1 MEKIIRRI
9 ALTII
14 YTLLLSIMAVSIIFI
29 PKGYNFYKY
38 CKEYINK
45 PFSENELHINEERA
59 LKIYDRNSI
68 LISTIF
74 PEHGGFFEEVKYNDL
89 STNLI
94 NAVVSAEDKN
104 FFNHNGIDY
113 KAIIRAFLSNL
124 ISGKVVSGGS
134 TITQQL
140 AKNIIPRERT
150 YINKFYEALDAIRL
164 ERNLTKEE
172 IITEYLNRVFF
183 GNNCYGVGAAS
194 DLYFHK
200 KSKDLNNN
208 ESAMLA
214 SIIKSGTKFNPYK
227 YEERLKS
234 RRIYVLGEMK
244 NNNFIT
250 EENYNKYTNE
260 KLKIYNDKDKYTFKT
275 PHFTMYAKESLEQLK
290 YTGVTELR
298 TTLDYNMQ
306 KEAVLVISNSSQSLH
321 TFNVRNISCVILNA
335 KTGEVLSMIGS
346 MDYFDAETHGAVNGA
361 TALRQAGSTL
371 KPFMYA
377 YLFDKGETPASVIAD
392 IKTYINSP
400 GGDYIPEN
408 FDHKYR
414 GPVTIRDALANSLNI
429 PAVKWLARYS
439 IRDFQNILLKS
450 GLSSIDKNPDH
461 YGYSLVLGSAEV
473 RLVDLASAYTI
484 FPNSG
489 TFINNYSITSLKK
502 ANGEVITLP
511 KKTTRKVISEESAY
525 LITSILSDR
534 NARMG
539 SFRSYKG
546 IVYPFSVAIKTG
558 TSKGSRDAWA
568 IGYTKDYIVGL
579 WLGDFAGS
587 EMINITGGNGAVP
600 ILYDLFTMLNK
611 SQKETKWDRPN
622 TIIKREICLIS
633 GKLRG
638 EFCKETRIEEFS
650 HISVPKEECDVHNL
664 YIKTNS
670 DGSISEK
677 VFVNLPSEYNGWI
690 KEQQL
695 ERPTLEW
702 TKVNNIYAYNRM
714 KNAINTQ
721 NINFET
727 HTENITENINVE
739 NSLAYNYSERPQ
751 MNLNTLNTPLA
762 SSDRNINN
770 NVNNIRERLS
780 IKEPTDNSVYKI
792 DSTIPME
799 YQNIFISS
807 YIPKNVVS
815 ASLYC
820 NKEIIANIDDLKKEY
835 IKWNLKHGDYTFY
848 IEAETEEG
856 KIIKSSTVKIYVQ

>member
-1 MEKIIRRI
+1 MERIIRRT
-9 ALTII
+9 ALSII
-14 YTLLLSIMAVSIIFI
+14 YIVLSSLIILSIIFI

-45 PFSENELHINEERA
+45 PFSQNEIKINEERA
-59 LKIYDRNSI
+59 LKVYDRNSI

-74 PEHGGFFEEVKYNDL
+74 PKHGGFFEEIKYNDL
-89 STNLI
+89 SENLI

-124 ISGKVVSGGS
+124 ISNKVVSGGS

-140 AKNIIPRERT
+140 AKSIIPRERT
-150 YINKFYEALDAIRL
+150 YINKFYEALDAMRL
-164 ERNLTKEE
+164 EKNLTKEQ
-172 IITEYLNRVFF
+172 ILTEYLNRIFF

-200 KSKDLNNN
+200 KVKDLNIN

-227 YEERLKS
+227 HEERLKE

-244 NNNFIT
+244 NNNFIS
-250 EENYNKYTNE
+250 EKIYNKYTNE
-260 KLKIYNDKDKYTFKT
+260 KIKIFDDKEKYTFKA
-275 PHFTMYAKESLEQLK
+275 PHFTMYVKDSLEQLK
-290 YTGVTELR
+290 YTEVTELR
-298 TTLDYNMQ
+298 TTLDYKIQ
-306 KEAVLVISNSSQSLH
+306 KEAVLVISNSSQFLH
-321 TFNVRNISCVILNA
+321 TFNVRNISCAILNA

-346 MDYFDAETHGAVNGA
+346 MDYFDTETHGAVNGA

-377 YLFDKGETPASVIAD
+377 YLFDKGESPASVIGD
-392 IKTYINSP
+392 IETYINSP

-429 PAVKWLARYS
+429 PAVKWLARYN
-439 IRDFQNILLKS
+439 IKDFQNILLKS

-473 RLVDLASAYTI
+473 RLIDLASAYTI

-489 TFINNYSITSLKK
+489 TFINSYSITSLKK
-502 ANGEVITLP
+502 ANGEIIKLP
-511 KKTTRKVISEESAY
+511 KKSTRKVISEESAY

-546 IVYPFSVAIKTG
+546 IVYPFSIAIKTG

-568 IGYTKDYIVGL
+568 IGYTRDYIVGI

-600 ILYDLFTMLNK
+600 ILYDLFSMLNK
-611 SQKETKWDRPN
+611 SHKETQWNKPD

-633 GKLRG
+633 GKLRT
-638 EFCKETRIEEFS
+638 EFCKESRLEEFS
-650 HISVPKEECDVHNL
+650 HINVPKEECDVHNL
-664 YIKTNS
+664 YIRTNQ

-677 VFVNLPSEYNGWI
+677 VFVNLSSEYNDWI

-695 ERPTLEW
+695 ERPTPEW
-702 TKVNNIYAYNRM
+702 TKVNNIFAYNRI
-714 KNAINTQ
+714 KNNINTQ
-721 NINFET
+721 DINSKT
-727 HTENITENINVE
+727 YDINQ
-739 NSLAYNYSERPQ
+739 SYNYTSLLSI
-751 MNLNTLNTPLA
+751 NDTNTLYA
-762 SSDRNINN
+762 SEEIGVNN
-770 NVNNIRERLS
+770 NKERIS

-792 DSTIPME
+792 DSTLPLE

-807 YIPKNVVS
+807 YIPKNIVS
-815 ASLYC
+815 AELYC
-820 NKEIIANIDDLKKEY
+820 NKKIIANIDD
-835 IKWNLKHGDYTFY
+835 
-848 IEAETEEG
+848 
-856 KIIKSSTVKIYVQ
+856 

>member
-14 YTLLLSIMAVSIIFI
+14 YTLLLSIIAVSIIFI

-59 LKIYDRNSI
+59 LQIYDRNSI

-74 PEHGGFFEEVKYNDL
+74 PKHGGFFEEVKYNDL

-94 NAVVSAEDKN
+94 
-104 FFNHNGIDY
+104 FNHNGIDY

-124 ISGKVVSGGS
+124 ISGRVVSGGS

-140 AKNIIPRERT
+140 AKSIIPRKRT
-150 YINKFYEALDAIRL
+150 YINKFYEALDALRL
-164 ERNLTKEE
+164 EKNLTKEE
-172 IITEYLNRVFF
+172 ILTEYLNRVFF

-200 KSKDLNNN
+200 KVNDLNNN

-227 YEERLKS
+227 YEERLTS

-250 EENYNKYTNE
+250 EEDYNKHTNE
-260 KLKIYNDKDKYTFKT
+260 KLNIYNDKDKYTFKA

-290 YTGVTELR
+290 YTGIIELR

-346 MDYFDAETHGAVNGA
+346 MDYFDTETHGAVNGA
-361 TALRQAGSTL
+361 VALRQAGSTL

-377 YLFDKGETPASVIAD
+377 YIFDKGESPASVIAD

-450 GLSSIDKNPDH
+450 GLSSIDKNPDY

-473 RLVDLASAYTI
+473 RLIDLASAYSI

-489 TFINNYSITSLKK
+489 TFINHYSITSLKK
-502 ANGEVITLP
+502 ANGEIITLP

-546 IVYPFSVAIKTG
+546 IVYPFSIAIKTG

-568 IGYTKDYIVGL
+568 IGYTKDYIVGI

-600 ILYDLFTMLNK
+600 ILYDIFTMLNK
-611 SQKETKWDRPN
+611 SQKETKWDKPD
-622 TIIKREICLIS
+622 TIVKREICLIS

-638 EFCKETRIEEFS
+638 EFCKETRVEEFS
-650 HISVPKEECDVHNL
+650 HINVPKEECDVHNL
-664 YIKTNS
+664 YIKNNS
-670 DGSISEK
+670 YGSLTEK
-677 VFVNLPSEYNGWI
+677 VFINLPNEYNGWI
-690 KEQQL
+690 REQQI
-695 ERPTLEW
+695 ERPTSEW

-714 KNAINTQ
+714 KNNNQNSNLETINQENGFDLNSTDKVQMNVNNINT
-721 NINFET
+721 
-727 HTENITENINVE
+727 
-739 NSLAYNYSERPQ
+739 YNTSSEIK
-751 MNLNTLNTPLA
+751 T
-762 SSDRNINN
+762 D
-770 NVNNIRERLS
+770 NNIRERLS

-792 DSTIPME
+792 DSTLPIE

-807 YIPKNVVS
+807 YIPKNIIS
-815 ASLYC
+815 AELYC
-820 NKEIIANIDDLKKEY
+820 NKEVIANINDLKKDY
-835 IKWNLKHGDYTFY
+835 IKWTLKHGDYTFY
-848 IEAETEEG
+848 IEAKTEEG
-856 KIIKSSTVKIYVQ
+856 ETIKSSPVKIYVQ

>member
-1 MEKIIRRI
+1 MEKIIRRT

-14 YTLLLSIMAVSIIFI
+14 YTVLLSLIILSVIFI
-29 PKGYNFYKY
+29 PKVYNFYKY
-38 CKEYINK
+38 CRDYINK
-45 PFSENELHINEERA
+45 PFSKDELNIKEERA
-59 LKIYDRNSI
+59 LKIYDRNSV
-68 LISTIF
+68 LISTVF
-74 PEHGGFFEEVKYNDL
+74 PKYGGFFEEVEYKDL
-89 STNLI
+89 SANLI
-94 NAVVSAEDKN
+94 NAVISAEDKN
-104 FFNHNGIDY
+104 FFHHSGIDY
-113 KAIIRAFLSNL
+113 RSVIRAFLSNL
-124 ISGKVVSGGS
+124 IRGRVVSGGS

-140 AKNIIPRERT
+140 AKNIIPRRRT

-164 ERNLTKEE
+164 ERNLSKEE
-172 IITEYLNRVFF
+172 IITEYLNRIFF
-183 GNNCYGVGAAS
+183 GNNCYGAGAAS

-200 KSKDLNNN
+200 STKDLNNN
-208 ESAMLA
+208 EAAVLA
-214 SIIKSGTKFNPYK
+214 SIIKSGTKLNPYK
-227 YEERLKS
+227 FEERLNS
-234 RRIYVLGEMK
+234 RRIYVLSKMK

-250 EENYNKYTNE
+250 DEDYIKYINE
-260 KLKIYNDKDKYTFKT
+260 KPKIYDDKEKYTFKT
-275 PHFTMYAKESLEQLK
+275 PHFTMYARESLDKLK
-290 YTGVTELR
+290 YTEVTELR

-321 TFNVRNISCVILNA
+321 TFNVRNISCIILNA

-346 MDYFDAETHGAVNGA
+346 MDYFDAETHGAVNGS

-377 YLFDKGETPASVIAD
+377 YLFDKGESPASVIAD

-439 IRDFQNILLKS
+439 IKDFQNILLKS
-450 GLSSIDKNPDH
+450 GLSSIDKNPDY

-473 RLVDLASAYTI
+473 RLIDLASAYSI

-489 TFINNYSITSLKK
+489 IFINHYSITSLKK

-511 KKTTRKVISEESAY
+511 KKTSRKVISEESAY

-568 IGYTKDYIVGL
+568 VGYTKDYIVGL

-600 ILYDLFTMLNK
+600 ILYDLFAMLNK
-611 SQKETKWDRPN
+611 SHKETEWNKPD
-622 TIIKREICLIS
+622 TIIKKEICLIS

-650 HISVPKEECDVHNL
+650 HINIPKDECDVHNL
-664 YIKTNS
+664 YIKINS
-670 DGSISEK
+670 DGSVTAK
-677 VFVNLPSEYNGWI
+677 VFINMPSEYNGWI
-690 KEQQL
+690 KEQQI
-695 ERPTLEW
+695 ERPNHQW
-702 TKVNNIYAYNRM
+702 TKIDSIYEYNRIKNNINY
-714 KNAINTQ
+714 Q
-721 NINFET
+721 NGNFE
-727 HTENITENINVE
+727 
-739 NSLAYNYSERPQ
+739 
-751 MNLNTLNTPLA
+751 NTLIYN
-762 SSDRNINN
+762 SVNEVDINN
-770 NVNNIRERLS
+770 ESSEIKIGNAQRLS
-780 IKEPTDNSVYKI
+780 IKEPADNSVYSI
-792 DSTIPME
+792 DSSLPIE

-807 YIPKNVVS
+807 YIPKNIVS
-815 ASLYC
+815 AVLFC
-820 NKEIIANIDDLKKEY
+820 NNEAIADINELKKEY
-835 IKWNLKHGDYTFY
+835 IRWNLKYGDYTFY
-848 IEAETEEG
+848 IEAKTDEGET
-856 KIIKSSTVKIYVQ
+856 IKSPNIKIHIQ

>member
-14 YTLLLSIMAVSIIFI
+14 YTLLLSIIAFSIIFI
-29 PKGYNFYKY
+29 PKGLNFYKY

-59 LKIYDRNSI
+59 LQIYDRNSI

-74 PEHGGFFEEVKYNDL
+74 PKHGGFFEEVKYNDL

-94 NAVVSAEDKN
+94 NAVISAEDKN
-104 FFNHNGIDY
+104 FFNHSGIDY

-200 KSKDLNNN
+200 KAKDLNIN

-227 YEERLKS
+227 YGERLKS

-260 KLKIYNDKDKYTFKT
+260 KLKIFDDKEKYTFKA

-298 TTLDYNMQ
+298 TTLDYKMQ
-306 KEAVLVISNSSQSLH
+306 KEAILVISNSSQSLH

-377 YLFDKGETPASVIAD
+377 YLFDKGESPASVIAD
-392 IKTYINSP
+392 IKTHINSP

-439 IRDFQNILLKS
+439 IKDFQNILLKS
-450 GLSSIDKNPDH
+450 GLSSIDKNPDY
-461 YGYSLVLGSAEV
+461 YGYSLVL
-473 RLVDLASAYTI
+473 
-484 FPNSG
+484 
-489 TFINNYSITSLKK
+489 
-502 ANGEVITLP
+502 

-546 IVYPFSVAIKTG
+546 IVYPFSIAIKTG

-568 IGYTKDYIVGL
+568 IGYTKDYIVGI

-611 SQKETKWDRPN
+611 SQKETKWNKPD
-622 TIIKREICLIS
+622 TIVKREICLIS

-638 EFCKETRIEEFS
+638 EFCKETRMEEFS
-650 HISVPKEECDVHNL
+650 HINVPKEECDVHNL
-664 YIKTNS
+664 YIKTNY

-690 KEQQL
+690 REQQI
-695 ERPTLEW
+695 ERPTSEW

-714 KNAINTQ
+714 KNTINNQ
-721 NINFET
+721 NRSLET
-727 HTENITENINVE
+727 HTDNTTENINSNVE
-739 NSLAYNYSERPQ
+739 NAFMYDSAERPQ
-751 MNLNTLNTPLA
+751 MNLNAVPSYA
-762 SSDRNINN
+762 SSERTVNIK
-770 NVNNIRERLS
+770 ERLS

-792 DSTIPME
+792 DSTLPIE

-815 ASLYC
+815 ANLYC
-820 NKEIIANIDDLKKEY
+820 NKEIIANIDDLKKQY
-835 IKWNLKHGDYTFY
+835 IRWNLKQGDYTFY
-848 IEAETEEG
+848 IEAKTEEG
-856 KIIKSSTVKIYVQ
+856 ETIKSSPVKIYVQ